1 MCCQLELGQP
11 RTGPGDENMEAP
23 KEAQKDGMKR
33 QGLHYTV
40 SSLIICVFPSFP
52 RGFLICLLKSTIS
65 LQKAPERLV
74 AGEMALVVS
83 GCASSRCLC
92 QGLTSR

>member
-83 GCASSRCLC
+83 GCASSGCLC